1 MGTAEQLTVAK
12 HNLFFAGLAKHGQ
25 ITRAARDAD
34 ISRVTVYG
42 LRDSN
47 PEFATRWSEALDAYA
62 DSLEA
67 AAHNRAVEGT
77 KKAIVHQGQLS
88 YVYQLGADGRPLKD
102 DDGNY
107 MLELDEH
114 GKPKF
119 LYEKQYS
126 DSLLLAMLKAKRK
139 KEYGDSSKMELT
151 GADGGPVKLEESPT
165 VVARKL
171 AFVLALGM
179 RAKALEE
186 AAVADGS
193 DLA

>member
-1 MGTAEQLTVAK
+1 MATAEQLTVAK

-34 ISRVTVYG
+34 IGRETVYG
-42 LRDSN
+42 HRDSN
-47 PEFATRWSEALDAYA
+47 PEFAARWSEALDAYA

-67 AAHNRAVEGT
+67 AAHQRAVEGT
-77 KKAIVHQGQLS
+77 RKAIVHQGQLS

-107 MLELDEH
+107 ILDLDEQ

-126 DSLLLAMLKAKRK
+126 DSLLALMLKAKRK
-139 KEYGDSSKMELT
+139 EYGDKSKVELS
-151 GADGGPVKLEESPT
+151 GPDGGPVRTEESPIEI
-165 VVARKL
+165 ARTI
-171 AFVLALGM
+171 AFALALGM
-179 RAKALEE
+179 KAKAE
-186 AAVADGS
+186 AEAEQAEDGS